1 LTAIA
6 VTIAAMGWLAELP
19 TGIGQILLTAHL
31 VIVTAETDAVA
42 IVVANSFID
51 REDLLAGP

>member
-1 LTAIA
+1 
-6 VTIAAMGWLAELP
+6 MGWLAELP